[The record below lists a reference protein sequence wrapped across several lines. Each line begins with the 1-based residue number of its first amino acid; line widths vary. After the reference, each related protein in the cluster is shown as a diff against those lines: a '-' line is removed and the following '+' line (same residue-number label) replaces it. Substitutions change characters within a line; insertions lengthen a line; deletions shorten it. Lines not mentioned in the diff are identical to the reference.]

1 MPAEREK
8 EMSVFDDLGVMVDG
22 LEDDSAEEFGG
33 DVEEIFRFNVFLT
46 KEQEIEIEVNIQE
59 LIVEGLPEFG
69 EEYSFLARTYA
80 DLVVEHIGADTA
92 NLMESVQ
99 ELPAQGEELTPAEEE
114 ILHARGTGDNGAVL
128 LYSFPVLIMADDEN
142 GDGYYEDEEKKLGA
156 GFERSQKAEIMAK
169 VYGDA
174 FREME
179 DEYQDS
185 VTDAVLDHG
194 TLFIKA
200 VEAIQKV

>member
-1 MPAEREK
+1 
-8 EMSVFDDLGVMVDG
+8 MSVFDDLGVMVDG
-22 LEDDSAEEFGG
+22 LEGDDAEEFDG
-33 DVEEIFRFNVFLT
+33 DVEEIFRFNVFVT
-46 KEQEIEIEVNIQE
+46 PEQEIEIEVNMQE
-59 LIVEGLPEFG
+59 LMVEGVPEFG

-80 DLVVEHIGADTA
+80 DLVVDHIGMETA
-92 NLMESVQ
+92 KLMESVE
-99 ELPAQGEELTPAEEE
+99 ELPARGVQLTGEEER
-114 ILHARGTGDNGAVL
+114 ILHERGTGDNGSVL

-142 GDGYYEDEEKKLGA
+142 GNGYYDEEEKKMGA
-156 GFERSQKAEIMAK
+156 GFERSQKAEIMGK

-179 DEYQDS
+179 DAYQDE

>member
-1 MPAEREK
+1 MG
-8 EMSVFDDLGVMVDG
+8 VFDDMGVMVDG
-22 LEDDSAEEFGG
+22 LEDDTAEEFDG

-59 LIVEGLPEFG
+59 LMVEGFPEFG
-69 EEYSFLARTYA
+69 EAYSFLARTYA
-80 DLVVEHIGADTA
+80 DLVVDHIGNNTA
-92 NLMESVQ
+92 SLMESVE
-99 ELPAQGEELTPAEEE
+99 ELPALDVELTREERG

-128 LYSFPVLIMADDEN
+128 LYSFPVLIMADDDN
-142 GDGYYEDEEKKLGA
+142 GNGSYDEEEKKMGA

-179 DEYQDS
+179 DEYQDT

-200 VEAIQKV
+200 VEGIQKV